1 MEHFSM
7 RIFETSEM
15 MIIIITTIATLLLS
29 ALMAA
34 AETALT
40 ASSRAR
46 LTTMIGQNHAG
57 ALKVWKIL
65 ENPEKFIS
73 VTLLMNN
80 VINIVGPTIVTLYS
94 VKLFGHDAALYSTAI
109 IATLVIIFGEILPKS
124 FAIAKPTEIALIVTP
139 IVSCIVFLTT
149 PVIVLIQFFV
159 NGIFKLIGF
168 QYKGIV
174 DEDTLRQDLRGSID
188 ISHQSGAVY
197 KDEKDRLGGLLDLR
211 DLDVSDI
218 MMHRKDIIMM
228 DVDMPLQELI
238 SEILKTPYTRIPLYQ
253 DNTENI
259 VGVLHAKDILRGL
272 VDTHLDFNTMN
283 IQEIMRKPW
292 FIPETTPV
300 TVQLNKFLS
309 HRNHFAIVVDEY
321 GGLRGLI
328 TLEDIL
334 EEIVGDI
341 RDEHD
346 VEIPGLRRYP
356 DGSYIVNGKISIRDL
371 NRKTGWKLPDD
382 NYTTIAGLV
391 IHESKTIPEKGQS
404 FLFFGIR
411 FEILDR
417 ERNQITKIRASIV
430 PKEIAHQ

>member
-1 MEHFSM
+1 MLIME
-7 RIFETSEM
+7 IFESSQM
-15 MIIIITTIATLLLS
+15 VIIVVTTILTLMLS
-29 ALMAA
+29 AIMAA

-46 LTTMIGQNHAG
+46 LTNMIAQNHRG
-57 ALKVWKIL
+57 ALRVWKIL
-65 ENPEKFIS
+65 EDPEKFIS

-80 VINIVGPTIVTLYS
+80 VINIIGPTIVTLYS
-94 VKLFGHDAALYSTAI
+94 VELFGAESAFYSTAI
-109 IATLVIIFGEILPKS
+109 IATLVIVFGEILPKS
-124 FAIAKPTEIALIVTP
+124 LAIAKPTEIALLLTP
-139 IVSCIVFLTT
+139 IVSCFVFLIN
-149 PVIVLIQFFV
+149 PVILVIQFFI
-159 NGIFKLIGF
+159 NGIFKIIGF
-168 QYKGIV
+168 QYKGIH
-174 DEDTLRQDLRGSID
+174 DEDAMREELRGSID
-188 ISHQSGAVY
+188 MSHQSGAVY

-211 DLDVSDI
+211 DLSVSDV
-218 MMHRKDIIMM
+218 MMHRKDIAMM
-228 DVDMPLQELI
+228 DVELPLRELI
-238 SEILKTPYTRIPLYQ
+238 AEVLKTPYTRVPLYQ

-259 VGVLHAKDILRGL
+259 VGVLHAKDILRAM
-272 VDTHLDFNTMN
+272 VENSFKLDDIN
-283 IQEIMRKPW
+283 ILEVMRKPW

-346 VEIPGLRRYP
+346 IEIPGLRTQP
-356 DGSYIVNGKISIRDL
+356 DGAYIVNGKISVRDL
-371 NRKTGWKLPDD
+371 NRKTGWKLPDE
-382 NYTTIAGLV
+382 NYTTVAGLI

-411 FEILDR
+411 FEILER
-417 ERNQITKIRASIV
+417 ERNQITKIRTLVV
-430 PKEIAHQ
+430 PAEITKN

>member
-1 MEHFSM
+1 MTDFD
-7 RIFETSEM
+7 FNVL
-15 MIIIITTIATLLLS
+15 IIGITTVVTLLLS

-46 LTTMIGQNHAG
+46 LTTMIAQNNSG
-57 ALKVWKIL
+57 ALKVLKIL
-65 ENPEKFIS
+65 EDPEKFIS

-80 VINIVGPTIVTLYS
+80 VINIIGPTIVTLYS
-94 VKLFGHDAALYSTAI
+94 VKLFGNEAAFYSTAI

-124 FAIAKPTEIALIVTP
+124 FAIAKPTEIALLVTP
-139 IVSCIVFLTT
+139 VVSIIVFLST
-149 PVIVLIQFFV
+149 PIIFLIQFII
-159 NGIFKLIGF
+159 NNIFKVIGF
-168 QYKGIV
+168 QYKGIH
-174 DEDTLRQDLRGSID
+174 DEDAMRDELRGSID
-188 ISHQSGAVY
+188 MSHQSGAVY

-211 DLDVSDI
+211 DLDVSDV
-218 MMHRKDIIMM
+218 MMHRKDITMM
-228 DVDMPLQELI
+228 DVEMPLQELI
-238 SEILKTPYTRIPLYQ
+238 SEVLKTPYTRVPLYQ

-259 VGVLHAKDILRGL
+259 VGVLHAKDVLRSL
-272 VDTHLDFNTMN
+272 IESKIDFNAVN

-346 VEIPGLRRYP
+346 VEIPGLRRHP
-356 DGSYIVNGKISIRDL
+356 DDSYIVNGKISIRDL

-430 PKEIAHQ
+430 PQEIAR

>member
-1 MEHFSM
+1 MDM
-7 RIFETSEM
+7 FESSEM
-15 MIIIITTIATLLLS
+15 VIIVVTTIATLLLS

-46 LTTMIGQNHAG
+46 LTNMIAQNHSG
-57 ALKVWKIL
+57 ALRVLKIL
-65 ENPEKFIS
+65 EDPEKFIS

-80 VINIVGPTIVTLYS
+80 VINIIGPTIVTLYA
-94 VKLFGHDAALYSTAI
+94 VKLFGHESAVYSTAI
-109 IATLVIIFGEILPKS
+109 IATLVVIFGEILPKS

-139 IVSCIVFLTT
+139 IVSWIVFLAT
-149 PVIVLIQFFV
+149 PVIVLIQFFI
-159 NGIFKLIGF
+159 NGIFKIIGF
-168 QYKGIV
+168 QYKGIH
-174 DEDTLRQDLRGSID
+174 DEDAMREELRGSID
-188 ISHQSGAVY
+188 MSHQSGAVF

-211 DLDVSDI
+211 DLDVSDV
-218 MMHRKDIIMM
+218 MMHRKDITMM
-228 DVDMPLQELI
+228 DVEMPLRELI
-238 SEILKTPYTRIPLYQ
+238 SEILKTPYTRVPLYQ

-259 VGVLHAKDILRGL
+259 VGVLHAKDVLRAIIETEQKF
-272 VDTHLDFNTMN
+272 DAIN
-283 IQEIMRKPW
+283 IHEIMRKPW

-346 VEIPGLRRYP
+346 IEIPGLRSHP

-382 NYTTIAGLV
+382 NYTTIAGLI

-411 FEILDR
+411 FEILER
-417 ERNQITKIRASIV
+417 ERNQITKIRTLV
-430 PKEIAHQ
+430 VLKEITR